1 MLTTRIRPKIRV
13 KPLATTKNRAARVS
27 PFNVTMAN

>member
-13 KPLATTKNRAARVS
+13 KPLATTKYRAARVI
-27 PFNVTMAN
+27 PFKVTTAN